1 MKNKKFKNLTF
12 YFVIIILLL
21 IALTKFNV
29 FKKEENFKILKVEKI
44 NKIFISDMYGNN
56 IIIQK
61 EIDKWTV
68 NNKYEANLEIIERL
82 ISDLEKIEIKH
93 PVSKNSI
100 NTVTKEMAIKS
111 VKFVFY
117 DKDKILKSFF
127 VGGPTTDYL
136 GTYMKNEKSQ
146 NIYVTHIPQHR
157 GFLTPRFNI
166 VLNQAKL
173 SEWRSKKIINIKYKN
188 IEEISIDSKIIKNKN
203 IIKNISKMECSKFVT
218 DDYDVDFLKDLKLT
232 KPVKKITIKT
242 KTGKQI
248 SINLYNRYI
257 LDKSNVKILDKESM
271 LGIIDNDLFIM
282 QNNYMKKILTQNNL

>member
-1 MKNKKFKNLTF
+1 MQ
-12 YFVIIILLL
+12 
-21 IALTKFNV
+21 FNV
-29 FKKEENFKILKVEKI
+29 FKKEENFKILKAEKI

-68 NNKYEANLEIIERL
+68 NNKHEANLEIIERL
-82 ISDLEKIEIKH
+82 ISDLEKIEIKY

-117 DKDKILKSFF
+117 NKEKVIKSFF

-173 SEWRSKKIINIKYKN
+173 SEWRSKKIINMKYEN
-188 IEEISIDSKIIKNKN
+188 IEEVSIDSKIIKNKN
-203 IIKNISKMECSKFVT
+203 IIKNISKIECSKFVT
-218 DDYDVDFLKDLKLT
+218 DEYDLNFLKDLKLT
-232 KPVKKITIKT
+232 KPIKKIKIKT

-257 LDKSNVKILDKESM
+257 LDRSDTKILDKESM
-271 LGIIDNDLFIM
+271 LGVIDNDLFIM
-282 QNNYMKKILTQNNL
+282 QNNYMEKLLTQSNL